1 MTTVADFEPSA
12 DPRLGDGTPYRLHM
26 RVEHEEMGAGRV
38 MFIRPGPKDGPEHL
52 AVVTWDSG
60 VPAKP
65 VALEE
70 LWEEQQ

>member
-1 MTTVADFEPSA
+1 MAEVVDFDAATP
-12 DPRLGDGTPYRLHM
+12 PRLGDGTPYGLHM
-26 RVEHEEMGAGRV
+26 RVVHEEMGAGRV

-60 VPAKP
+60 TPAKP